1 MTIRRWA
8 GIGGLSV
15 VAASLLA
22 GVLLAGA
29 LLSSQAA
36 TAQEPLTL
44 RSAWSN
50 VVYDGETMPVE
61 LALTN
66 VAPVVE
72 SIWHWDAAGQVWD
85 PWFRDVPVVSTLAVL
100 ETGEAYW
107 IRVSAT
113 VEWVPNRLALF
124 ATAMVLVES
133 EGTGHLLEV
142 ELADSPA
149 LRSRGLMFRQDLAAE
164 GGMLFLFPNDTQG
177 GFWMQ
182 NTFVPLSI
190 AFIDAV
196 GVIVDIQE
204 MEPLTTNLH
213 APPVPYRWAL
223 EVNQGWFATNG
234 VSVGDVVGLTGT

>member
-1 MTIRRWA
+1 M
-8 GIGGLSV
+8 LSV

-22 GVLLAGA
+22 GVLLAGV

-66 VAPVVE
+66 AAPVVE

-85 PWFRDVPVVSTLAVL
+85 PWFRDVPLVSTLAVL

-124 ATAMVLVES
+124 STAMVLVES
-133 EGTGHLLEV
+133 GGTGHLLEV

-190 AFIDAV
+190 AFIDAA

-234 VSVGDVVGLTGT
+234 VGVGDVVGLTGT